1 MPGKYCALG
10 SQFKSGSHCPA
21 GYYCPGGSADKQTCS
36 APPGNF
42 CPQGS
47 SSAFGV
53 ACDAGK
59 YCGGGGA
66 APATC
71 PSSACPTAGLWSV
84 RLFSVPPGTRIT
96 PLDVTQGTFIGENRV
111 VPDIDFRGTGDFK
124 RIVPEVGSDWFGW
137 VFSGQILVQQ
147 PGSYNLCITSDDG
160 SMLYIFPTPGAA
172 DYRLLIDDDGLHG
185 PQQRCRALTL
195 TAGRYPV
202 KVTGFQ
208 AAGGVYMQARYSG
221 PDTGGNLVSLPSAD
235 STVPEDSAAKDGWTM
250 QVSVLRQETLLFL
263 WSVLH
268 SLLGQCLRA
277 VCVPI
282 HFGLSRMCHSLRSPW

>member
-1 MPGKYCALG
+1 M
-10 SQFKSGSHCPA
+10 
-21 GYYCPGGSADKQTCS
+21 
-36 APPGNF
+36 
-42 CPQGS
+42 
-47 SSAFGV
+47 
-53 ACDAGK
+53 
-59 YCGGGGA
+59 
-66 APATC
+66 
-71 PSSACPTAGLWSV
+71 
-84 RLFSVPPGTRIT
+84 
-96 PLDVTQGTFIGENRV
+96 
-111 VPDIDFRGTGDFK
+111 PDIDFSSTSDFK

-137 VFSGQILVQQ
+137 VFSGQLLVQQ

-160 SMLYIFPTPGAA
+160 SMLYIFPTSGAAA

-250 QVSVLRQETLLFL
+250 QVSFYISSLIGDDRWIARERVKRLILFG
-263 WSVLH
+263 SVWR
-268 SLLGQCLRA
+268 SLSSA
-277 VCVPI
+277 NA
-282 HFGLSRMCHSLRSPW
+282 